1 VIKTAL
7 IIAAALAA
15 APAGPPANTP
25 SPPEGE
31 EQKICKREAI
41 TGSRVPERRC
51 LTRAQ
56 WEQIQLGSQRA
67 VQDSRRH
74 ARGDP
79 GN

>member
-1 VIKTAL
+1 VLNTAL

-15 APAGPPANTP
+15 APAAPATNAP
-25 SPPEGE
+25 SPDGE
-31 EQKICKREAI
+31 DKKICKREAI

-56 WEQIQLGSQRA
+56 WEQIQLSAQRA
-67 VQDSRRH
+67 LQESRRQT
-74 ARGDP
+74 RGDP